1 MEISKKTI
9 WSAGGAIL
17 LGVAIFIFYLFG
29 GFEIFSSEKGVSKKH
44 EKQYKSFT
52 TFNNKFNYVVL
63 PYSIEL
69 ANMHINSHN
78 LKKLDTLL
86 VKEYLE
92 SNRYTKEDYNKLSD
106 FNYYAVAKLSI
117 GGNYSGYVIL
127 KSPTNG
133 KFISKY
139 FLRIFD
145 KSGTLRSQMQIA
157 EFVGDT
163 KFLNIKEAVI
173 GTNYRMIIS
182 EKGVLFSAKCDSI
195 SSIFTTSVKDYKI
208 SSDGIIDR
216 VTAGVQ

>member
-1 MEISKKTI
+1 MEISKRTI
-9 WSAGGAIL
+9 WAAGGAII

-29 GFEIFSSEKGVSKKH
+29 GFEIFSSEEGVSKKK

-52 TFNNKFNYVVL
+52 TFDKKFNYIAL

-69 ANMHINSHN
+69 ANMNVNSNN
-78 LKKLDTLL
+78 LKKLDSMQ
-86 VKEYLE
+86 VKEFLE
-92 SNRYTKEDYNKLSD
+92 NNRYAKEDYNMLSD
-106 FNYYAVAKLSI
+106 FNYFAVAKLSV
-117 GGNYSGYVIL
+117 GSNYWAYIIL

-173 GTNYRMIIS
+173 GTNYRMTIS

-208 SSDGIIDR
+208 SSDGVIDR
-216 VTAGVQ
+216 LTTGVQ